1 MYHYSI
7 SSPKNTSFCNISPLF
22 LPEYY
27 YHSSIDTM
35 SILDNNV
42 TSIASTTRGELY
54 IGCSKGLMKYDYSMD
69 HFIRLRFPDGI
80 QPRVT
85 SLFECPDGVLLISTA
100 GYGIAE
106 AFHKGIGR

>member
-1 MYHYSI
+1 
-7 SSPKNTSFCNISPLF
+7 
-22 LPEYY
+22 
-27 YHSSIDTM
+27 M

-54 IGCSKGLMKYDYSMD
+54 IGCNTGLMKYDYSMD

-85 SLFECPDGVLLISTA
+85 SLFECPDGVLLISSA